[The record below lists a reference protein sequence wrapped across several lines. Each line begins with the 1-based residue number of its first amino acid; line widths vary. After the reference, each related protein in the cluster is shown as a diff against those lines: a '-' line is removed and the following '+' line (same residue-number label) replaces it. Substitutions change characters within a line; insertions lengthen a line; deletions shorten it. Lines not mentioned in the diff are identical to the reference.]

1 MGWLLHRDSPQ
12 VSFGTADGD
21 WKIEFTFLLWK
32 KTPEDSLK
40 NKQLG
45 HLQISP
51 SIQKMRLAILF
62 KFEIMRKNICKNE
75 SVEERTSSDRFKN
88 RMDGQHIISF
98 STRSSHFQPLSWL
111 LGSQLYQQDGKFNL
125 FPLQKYKH
133 RQIGCQDFHCYARL
147 LEDIHC
153 WVRATN
159 LDPLCVIMV
168 ISDKNA
174 PK

>member
-1 MGWLLHRDSPQ
+1 MTPCFFNSGAAFLWGGSSTETVLRYLSARLME
-12 VSFGTADGD
+12 
-21 WKIEFTFLLWK
+21 IEKSHFSLVK

-88 RMDGQHIISF
+88 RMDGQHLISF

-125 FPLQKYKH
+125 FPLKKYKH

-153 WVRATN
+153 
-159 LDPLCVIMV
+159 
-168 ISDKNA
+168 
-174 PK
+174 